1 MSYKFRWCLPKCR
14 TCGPLATACDV
25 EMALQ
30 VMDSHKRSM
39 PGHVK
44 RVFYVPVPPPS
55 LPF

>member
-14 TCGPLATACDV
+14 TCGLLAPACDV